1 MLEHAKVKY
10 YRQDYE
16 WSAVPYTLTCTGKTL
31 YLAPSVGAESLRV
44 VTISFLLTR
53 FTHSIDSDICQP
65 ILIIL
70 LAMTFC
76 LDAKIN
82 QMNLTNP
89 FPKGTGDFDKVW

>member
-1 MLEHAKVKY
+1 MDWDQHICKGYVHLGANLVPSWAKNLKLLLTNFTEMVY
-10 YRQDYE
+10 Y
-16 WSAVPYTLTCTGKTL
+16 
-31 YLAPSVGAESLRV
+31 
-44 VTISFLLTR
+44 FLLAR

-89 FPKGTGDFDKVW
+89 FPKGTGVFDKVW